1 MIRFSINIT
10 RKRALM
16 VIFAAVSIMI
26 IDSTILKYIAFS
38 TQEFPTSTNVSIF
51 ISLALLFIGVSVVIL
66 GFIERK
72 ESGSELKGA
81 LGIKNSYLI
90 IFMIQILLIAIL
102 AVIML
107 SIVVSQNYNILLLFA
122 AIFIS
127 HISALFFLLLLVLSL
142 VLWIM
147 VRMNKLLLLYSVSFS
162 LLALTTIIS
171 LFYAMNV
178 LMEQPSLIKPYAIQ
192 TSLSSLPRADL
203 AIHFGPILDII
214 SILSFISVWIVSA
227 LLLSTYV
234 RKIGKVRYWTI
245 IALPLVYI
253 LFPFEIYFLNIFQP
267 LISSS
272 PVSFA
277 LINSIIF
284 GATKQIGG
292 LFFSFAFLAASAL
305 LEKYLI
311 HKYLLISAVGMAI
324 LFGSIDINSLLYATY
339 PPFGLVTISFMAIG
353 SFLVFNGI
361 YNSAVLVAR
370 DKELRKE
377 FYRNAMS
384 HLDLLR
390 VIGVSQMEKDLIDNY
405 KSLEKRIKQ
414 PEVTGRRFEKDNVRD
429 ALHGL
434 VDDLDKEE
442 VREIL
447 HDVLDDVYSK
457 SKSNT
462 DS

>member
-1 MIRFSINIT
+1 MLRFSITIS

-26 IDSTILKYIAFS
+26 IDSTIVKYIAFS

-51 ISLALLFIGVSVVIL
+51 FSLALLFIGVSVVIL
-66 GFIERK
+66 GFIAGK
-72 ESGSELKGA
+72 ESGSELKRF
-81 LGIKNSYLI
+81 LGIKNSYFI
-90 IFMIQILLIAIL
+90 IFMIQSSLIAIL
-102 AVIML
+102 AIMML
-107 SIVVSQNYNILLLFA
+107 SIALSQNYNILSLFA
-122 AIFIS
+122 AIFVS
-127 HISALFFLLLLVLSL
+127 HISSLFFLLLLVLSL
-142 VLWIM
+142 VVWIM

-162 LLALTTIIS
+162 LLALSLIIS
-171 LFYAMNV
+171 LFYATNV
-178 LMEQPSLIKPYAIQ
+178 LMNQAALIKPYPIQ
-192 TSLSSLPRADL
+192 NSLTALPRADL

-227 LLLSTYV
+227 FLLSTYV
-234 RKIGKVRYWTI
+234 RKIGKAKYWTI

-305 LEKYLI
+305 LEKYVI
-311 HKYLLISAVGMAI
+311 HKSLLISAVGMAI

-353 SFLVFNGI
+353 SYLVFNGI
-361 YNSAVLVAR
+361 SNSAVLVAR
-370 DKELRKE
+370 DKVLRKE

-384 HLDLLR
+384 QLDLLR
-390 VIGVSQMEKDLIDNY
+390 VIGVSQMEKELIDNY
-405 KSLEKRIKQ
+405 KSLEKRVKQ
-414 PEVTGRRFEKDNVRD
+414 PEITERRFEKDNVRRFTWI
-429 ALHGL
+429 G
-434 VDDLDKEE
+434 
-442 VREIL
+442 
-447 HDVLDDVYSK
+447 
-457 SKSNT
+457 
-462 DS
+462 

>member
-102 AVIML
+102 AIMMV

-178 LMEQPSLIKPYAIQ
+178 LMDQPSLIKPYAIQ

-214 SILSFISVWIVSA
+214 SILSFIAVWIVSA

-234 RKIGKVRYWTI
+234 RKIGKARYWTI

-292 LFFSFAFLAASAL
+292 LFFSFAFIAASSL

-361 YNSAVLVAR
+361 YNSAVLIAR

-405 KSLEKRIKQ
+405 KSLEKRIRQ
-414 PEVTGRRFEKDNVRD
+414 PETTERRFEKDNVRD